1 MTKKEVRA
9 FQKKRILEIQNRF
22 EKEEKIKSNLLA
34 RLQSCKKIL
43 AYRADLWEVNLDSI
57 WENSDSKDTQFYFPR
72 VTSIETKSMEFIR
85 PSSWEIGAYGLS
97 EPVGTD
103 KISPEEAD
111 LLIVPALG
119 FNEKGFRL
127 GRGAGFYD
135 RAFQNIKP
143 KKMIGISFLE
153 LFSIDFPSSDY
164 DIRVG
169 ELVTDSGVLFF

>member
-1 MTKKEVRA
+1 MTKKEVRD
-9 FQKKRILEIQNRF
+9 FQKKRILEIQNRL
-22 EKEEKIKSNLLA
+22 EKEDKIKSNLVA
-34 RLQSCKKIL
+34 RLQSCKRIL
-43 AYRADLWEVNLDSI
+43 AYRADQWEVNLDSI
-57 WENSDSKDTQFYFPR
+57 WKNLNLENIQFYFPR
-72 VTSIETKSMEFIR
+72 VTSIEKKTMEFIR
-85 PSSWEIGAYGLS
+85 PSSWEIGAYGLF

-103 KISPEEAD
+103 KISPQEAD

-119 FNEKGFRL
+119 FNPKGFRL

-135 RAFQNIKP
+135 RAFQNIAT
-143 KKMIGISFLE
+143 KKMIGIGFSE